1 MIKTTSLTLT
11 GDKGEEIE
19 LPLVF
24 STPFRRELIH
34 KAWTNLNSHKF
45 QRQGRHPTA
54 GMDVVADTNDPPTGQ
69 GISRIARM
77 RGGGG
82 GRQGQAGDVASTR
95 G

>member
-11 GDKGEEIE
+11 GNKEDEIE

-34 KAWTNLNSHKF
+34 KAWTNLNSHSF

-54 GMDVVADTNDPPTGQ
+54 GMDVVAHQQVKVFPELPE
-69 GISRIARM
+69 
-77 RGGGG
+77 
-82 GRQGQAGDVASTR
+82 
-95 G
+95 